1 LLPDEFLLRNE
12 LNLQSFILT
21 SPSNPTSADCTI
33 VGASFAGLA
42 CATVLARRGLRVRV
56 LERKLDPGDKLHTTG
71 IIVKE
76 VVDQI
81 ALFDRM
87 PSELVR
93 PVPGV
98 RLYAP
103 NMRYVDLDAPG
114 YYFLATD
121 TPNVIRW
128 LASQAQQAGVEL
140 ACGTSFTSATKIRG
154 GYRVDDSGDTRY
166 LIGADGPNSQ
176 VAKSLALG
184 LNQKFLFGM
193 EYEFAGLRLAAADRL
208 HCFLDRKLAPGY
220 IGWMVP
226 GVGVTQI
233 GLARRMPRDPEAMK
247 RVMEKFLEKVA
258 RVADVRGHEPTSVRA
273 GAIPCGGVV
282 RPVATER
289 ALLVG
294 DAAGMVSPVTAGGIH
309 TALKHGL
316 SAGHAVAEFLEGKY
330 EDPHQWFAASYPKFR
345 IKRLLRFLFD
355 RFQSDV
361 LFNVMLATG
370 PMRMAASQ
378 VYFHRRGVMK
388 PRARATKRPA
398 SEK

>member
-1 LLPDEFLLRNE
+1 M
-12 LNLQSFILT
+12 T
-21 SPSNPTSADCTI
+21 SPTNPKATDCTV

-56 LERKLDPGDKLHTTG
+56 LERKVDPGDKLHTTG

-81 ALFDRM
+81 ALFDSL
-87 PSELVR
+87 PAEFVR
-93 PVPGV
+93 QVPGV

-121 TPNVIRW
+121 TPNVLRW
-128 LASQAQQAGVEL
+128 LAGQAEEAGAEL
-140 ACGTSFTSATKIRG
+140 ACGMSFTGATSTRG
-154 GYRVDDSGDTRY
+154 GFQLDGLGETRY
-166 LIGADGPNSQ
+166 LVGADGPNSQ
-176 VAKSLALG
+176 VARSLALG
-184 LNQKFLFGM
+184 QNQKFLFGV
-193 EYEFAGLRLAAADRL
+193 EYEFAGLTLDADDRL

-233 GLARRMPRDPEAMK
+233 GLARRMPRDPDAMK
-247 RVMEKFLEKVA
+247 RVMEQFLEKVA
-258 RVADVRGHEPTSVRA
+258 PVADVRRREPTSVRA

-282 RPVATER
+282 RPVSTER

-316 SAGHAVAEFLEGKY
+316 AAGHAVAEFLEGKC
-330 EDPHQWFAASYPKFR
+330 EDPQQWFAATYPKFR
-345 IKRLLRFLFD
+345 TKRLLRFLFD
-355 RFQSDV
+355 HFQSDI
-361 LFNVMLATG
+361 LFNLMLG
-370 PMRMAASQ
+370 SRPMRMAASQ

-388 PRARATKRPA
+388 PANRDPGRF
-398 SEK
+398 

>member
-1 LLPDEFLLRNE
+1 MPPCLL
-12 LNLQSFILT
+12 
-21 SPSNPTSADCTI
+21 A
-33 VGASFAGLA
+33 AA
-42 CATVLARRGLRVRV
+42 CACACWNVSTIRAS
-56 LERKLDPGDKLHTTG
+56 KLHTTG

-81 ALFDRM
+81 ALFDSL

-93 PVPGV
+93 QVPGV

-128 LASQAQQAGVEL
+128 LAGQAQQAGVEL

-154 GYRVDDSGDTRY
+154 GYHLDGLGDTRY

-184 LNQKFLFGM
+184 QNQKFLFGM
-193 EYEFAGLRLAAADRL
+193 EYEFAGLTLAADDRL

-247 RVMEKFLEKVA
+247 RVMEKFLDKVA
-258 RVADVRGHEPTSVRA
+258 SIADVRGREPTSIRA
-273 GAIPCGGVV
+273 GTIPCGGVV

-316 SAGHAVAEFLEGKY
+316 AAGHAVAEFLEGKC
-330 EDPHQWFAASYPKFR
+330 EDPSAVVRRNLSQVPHQAAAAFSVRPLP
-345 IKRLLRFLFD
+345 KRL
-355 RFQSDV
+355 V
-361 LFNVMLATG
+361 LQRDARLATHANG
-370 PMRMAASQ
+370 REPGLLSPP
-378 VYFHRRGVMK
+378 RRDENCEVK
-388 PRARATKRPA
+388 VVSR
-398 SEK
+398 

>member
-1 LLPDEFLLRNE
+1 M
-12 LNLQSFILT
+12 
-21 SPSNPTSADCTI
+21 
-33 VGASFAGLA
+33 
-42 CATVLARRGLRVRV
+42 LARRGLRVRV
-56 LERKLDPGDKLHTTG
+56 LERKHDPGDKLHTTG

-81 ALFDRM
+81 ALFDSL

-93 PVPGV
+93 QVPGV

-154 GYRVDDSGDTRY
+154 GYHLDGLGDTRY

-184 LNQKFLFGM
+184 QNQKFLFGM
-193 EYEFAGLRLAAADRL
+193 EYEFAGLTLADDDRL

-233 GLARRMPRDPEAMK
+233 GLAAACLAMPAGSHGHPAMK
-247 RVMEKFLEKVA
+247 RVMEKFLDKVA
-258 RVADVRGHEPTSVRA
+258 PVADVRDREPTSIRA

-316 SAGHAVAEFLEGKY
+316 AAGHAVAEFLEGKC
-330 EDPHQWFAASYPKFR
+330 EDPSQWFAATYPKFR
-345 IKRLLRFLFD
+345 TKRLLRFLFD
-355 RFQSDV
+355 HFQSDW
-361 LFNVMLATG
+361 LFNVMLASR

-388 PRARATKRPA
+388 PAASTTKRPA
-398 SEK
+398 SET

>member
-1 LLPDEFLLRNE
+1 M
-12 LNLQSFILT
+12 
-21 SPSNPTSADCTI
+21 
-33 VGASFAGLA
+33 
-42 CATVLARRGLRVRV
+42 RVRV
-56 LERKLDPGDKLHTTG
+56 LERKDDPGDKLHTTG

-87 PSELVR
+87 PAEFVR
-93 PVPGV
+93 TVPGI

-128 LASQAQQAGVEL
+128 LADQARDAGADV
-140 ACGTSFTSATKIRG
+140 ACGTSFNNATRIRG
-154 GYRVDDSGDTRY
+154 GYHLGDLGETRY
-166 LIGADGPNSQ
+166 LVGADGPNSQ

-184 LNQKFLFGM
+184 QNEKFLFGM
-193 EYEFAGLRLAAADRL
+193 EYEYAGLTVAADDRL

-226 GVGVTQI
+226 GVGVVQI
-233 GLARRMPRDPEAMK
+233 GLARRMPHDPAAMK
-247 RVMEKFLEKVA
+247 RVMERFLEKIGGI
-258 RVADVRGHEPTSVRA
+258 ADVRNREPSAVRA
-273 GAIPCGGVV
+273 GTIPCGGVV
-282 RPVATER
+282 RPVSTER

-316 SAGHAVAEFLEGKY
+316 AAGHAVAEFLEGKRQ
-330 EDPHQWFAASYPKFR
+330 DPHEWFPATYPKFH

-355 RFQSDV
+355 RFQSD
-361 LFNVMLATG
+361 LFFNAMLASR
-370 PMRMAASQ
+370 PVRMAASQ
-378 VYFHRRGVMK
+378 VYFHRRGVVK
-388 PRARATKRPA
+388 TATSPSSKA
-398 SEK
+398 SV

>member
-1 LLPDEFLLRNE
+1 M
-12 LNLQSFILT
+12 T
-21 SPSNPTSADCTI
+21 SPSNSNLSDCTI

-42 CATVLARRGLRVRV
+42 CAAVLARRGLRVRV
-56 LERKLDPGDKLHTTG
+56 LERKDDPGDNLHTTG

-81 ALFDRM
+81 ALFDHL
-87 PSELVR
+87 PTELVR

-140 ACGTSFTSATKIRG
+140 VCGTSFTIATRIRG
-154 GYRVDDSGDTRY
+154 GYRLGDLGDTRY

-184 LNQKFLFGM
+184 RNRKFLFGM
-193 EYEFAGLRLAAADRL
+193 EYEYAGLTLADDDRL

-226 GVGVTQI
+226 SVGATQI
-233 GLARRMPRDPEAMK
+233 GLARHMVRDPEAMK
-247 RVMEKFLEKVA
+247 RVMEKFLDKTA
-258 RVADVRGHEPTSVRA
+258 GVADVRHREPTSIRA
-273 GAIPCGGVV
+273 GMIPYGGIVQ
-282 RPVATER
+282 PVAAER

-316 SAGHAVAEFLEGKY
+316 SAGHAVAEFLEGKC
-330 EDPHQWFAASYPKFR
+330 EDPSLWFAATYPKFR
-345 IKRLLRFLFD
+345 TKRLLRYLFD
-355 RFQSDV
+355 RFQSDW
-361 LFNVMLATG
+361 LFNMMLASR
-370 PMRMAASQ
+370 PMRRAASQ

-388 PRARATKRPA
+388 SRTSTTGSPP
-398 SEK
+398 SEA

>member
-1 LLPDEFLLRNE
+1 V
-12 LNLQSFILT
+12 T
-21 SPSNPTSADCTI
+21 KPSDFSVVDCTI
-33 VGASFAGLA
+33 VGASFSGLA

-56 LERKLDPGDKLHTTG
+56 LERKDDPGDKLHTTG

-81 ALFDRM
+81 ALFDTL
-87 PSELVR
+87 PAELVR
-93 PVPGV
+93 HVPGV

-128 LASQAQQAGVEL
+128 LASQARQAGVEL
-140 ACGTSFTSATKIRG
+140 VCGTSFTGASKTRG
-154 GYRVDDSGDTRY
+154 GYQLNGLGETRY
-166 LIGADGPNSQ
+166 LVGADGPNSQ

-184 LNQKFLFGM
+184 QNEKFLFGM
-193 EYEFAGLRLAAADRL
+193 EYEIAGLRLAADDRL
-208 HCFLDRKLAPGY
+208 HCFLDRRLAPGY

-233 GLARRMPRDPEAMK
+233 GLARRMPRDPDAMK
-247 RVMEKFLEKVA
+247 RVMEKFLDKVA
-258 RVADVRGHEPTSVRA
+258 RVADVRGREPTSIRA

-289 ALLVG
+289 SLLVG

-316 SAGHAVAEFLEGKY
+316 AAGHAVAEFLEGKC
-330 EDPHQWFAASYPKFR
+330 EDPQLWFAATYPKFR
-345 IKRLLRFLFD
+345 TKRLLRWLFD
-355 RFQSDV
+355 RFQTDWF
-361 LFNVMLATG
+361 FNAMLATR
-370 PMRMAASQ
+370 PLRMAASQ
-378 VYFHRRGVMK
+378 VYFHRRGVIK
-388 PRARATKRPA
+388 RATSRSQRTAP
-398 SEK
+398 EK